1 MGREKKYPQIIE
13 ALEPVFPG
21 VCKPALSYAFST
33 ARSGVVLCEQAFE
46 LAKPYI
52 TPEDMEAMRPYLLHK
67 AAKGKKDRSRKKS
80 KRVEVT
86 LSKHVFKLLNE
97 RVSACGFSTKQAY
110 IEHLILEDFKRGG
123 TLLH

>member
-1 MGREKKYPQIIE
+1 MAEDKNFPKIIE

-21 VCKPALSYAFST
+21 VCKPGLSYAFKT
-33 ARSGVVLCEQAFE
+33 ASSGVMLCDQAFE
-46 LAKPYI
+46 LAKAHILPK
-52 TPEDMEAMRPYLLHK
+52 DLEAMRPYLPHK
-67 AAKGKKDRSRKKS
+67 AAKGKKERSRKKS

-97 RVSACGFSTKQAY
+97 RMSVCGFSTKQAY